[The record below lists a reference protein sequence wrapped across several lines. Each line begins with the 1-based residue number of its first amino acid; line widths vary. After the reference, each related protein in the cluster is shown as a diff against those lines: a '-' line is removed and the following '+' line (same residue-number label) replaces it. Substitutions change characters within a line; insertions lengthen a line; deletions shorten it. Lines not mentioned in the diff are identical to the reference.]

1 MIKKQGKKK
10 TFHDLVNNQAEIVLI
25 MIIFQQFMINIFFG
39 FDRSQEILRGL
50 NTEFYLK
57 VVEGGNEG

>member
-1 MIKKQGKKK
+1 MKKQSKKK
-10 TFHDLVNNQAEIVLI
+10 SFHKLVNNQAEIVLI

-57 VVEGGNEG
+57 VVEGCNEG

>member
-1 MIKKQGKKK
+1 MKKQSKKK
-10 TFHDLVNNQAEIVLI
+10 SFHKLVNNQAEIVLI

-50 NTEFYLK
+50 NTEFDLK